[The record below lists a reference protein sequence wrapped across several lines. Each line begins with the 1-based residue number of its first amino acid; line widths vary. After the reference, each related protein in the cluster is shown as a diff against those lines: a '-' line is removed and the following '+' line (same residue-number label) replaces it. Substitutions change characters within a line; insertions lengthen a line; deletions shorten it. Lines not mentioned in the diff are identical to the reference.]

1 MLALYLPGECKKFV
15 SCEAALGPAVMVR
28 AEPCPGVTL
37 VRLQDLTQ
45 TLPCQHQRTDGVREW
60 GRGEF

>member
-1 MLALYLPGECKKFV
+1 MLALYLPGECTKFV
-15 SCEAALGPAVMVR
+15 SCEAALCPAVMVR
-28 AEPCPGVTL
+28 ADPAQGVTL

-45 TLPCQHQRTDGVREW
+45 TLPCQHQRTDGGGEW